1 MRERFDGFDLRSS
14 RLVCP
19 LSVWMPRYIVSII
32 PYHMMPICGIDAFDH
47 TVPYDADV
55 RHGEFR
61 SYGTIR
67 CRYAAQKKGIPY
79 HMMPLRSTD
88 SFDHIVPGTRCL
100 MLLYSTEY
108 FGRTMYH
115 TIVCRYAARIID
127 PYYVMLISDTDRF
140 DNTVPHDD
148 AMQH

>member
-1 MRERFDGFDLRSS
+1 
-14 RLVCP
+14 
-19 LSVWMPRYIVSII
+19 
-32 PYHMMPICGIDAFDH
+32 MPICGIDAFDH

-88 SFDHIVPGTRCL
+88 SFDHIVPGTICL